1 MTNRIRT
8 LTVVLDADYRD
19 DDVQPIVNAI
29 LMTKGVALVTSTVVN
44 LPDYIAR
51 AALKNQ
57 LEVQIYEAITKIF
70 HVEDSNGASVD
81 P

>member
-8 LTVVLDADYRD
+8 LTVVLDEDYRD
-19 DDVQPIVNAI
+19 DCLQSITNAI
-29 LMTKGVALVTSTVVN
+29 LMTKGVAAVTGSVVN

-51 AALKNQ
+51 SVLKNQ
-57 LEVQIYEAITKIF
+57 LELQIYEAITKIF